1 MRPATDLRGHAA
13 LFVLAAI
20 ALGTALVLAGAAMDG
35 PLSPES
41 ELVLAAAAALGLLA
55 LGIELRH
62 DDHDAAMFGAIAALF
77 GLLVFGAG
85 ALLGRRHH
93 PVAAAGAVL
102 CAAAFAGAFVHLFRL
117 QRARELVP
125 DVLGEAFEGVVV
137 ETDGV
142 QWAVV
147 EPDTFATA
155 AYPAPLEVHL
165 QNAHDGVREVVV
177 HAEPP
182 RGLVVPARAP
192 VRLAPLEVGVLTL
205 PVAALPDVKGDHA
218 LRLWIEA
225 SGGGRRVRRQRRRY
239 APRRLSLAFRALGV
253 VAALANPFELARIF
267 RAEHGVRVRLS
278 ALALE
283 GPREPRPGTPTFRSL
298 WRAEGTRFAS
308 RRAGLVR

>member
-1 MRPATDLRGHAA
+1 MRPATDLRGHAT

-20 ALGTALVLAGAAMDG
+20 ALGTALVLAGAAMDE
-35 PLSPES
+35 PLSPQS

-55 LGIELRH
+55 FGIELRH
-62 DDHDAAMFGAIAALF
+62 DDHDAAMFGAVAALF

-85 ALLGRRHH
+85 ALLGRHHH

-117 QRARELVP
+117 QRACELVP

-165 QNAHDGVREVVV
+165 QNAHDGAREVVV
-177 HAEPP
+177 HAEPA
-182 RGLVVPARAP
+182 RGLVAPARAP
-192 VRLAPLEVGVLTL
+192 VRLAPLEVGVLRCRSPPCPTRRATT
-205 PVAALPDVKGDHA
+205 PC
-218 LRLWIEA
+218 A
-225 SGGGRRVRRQRRRY
+225 SG
-239 APRRLSLAFRALGV
+239 
-253 VAALANPFELARIF
+253 
-267 RAEHGVRVRLS
+267 
-278 ALALE
+278 
-283 GPREPRPGTPTFRSL
+283 
-298 WRAEGTRFAS
+298 S
-308 RRAGLVR
+308 RRAAAGAASAGSGAATRPGGSRSPSASWASWPRSRTPSSSRGSSAPSTA